1 MYDMWGGM
9 QASEDAEAMI
19 ERNQVCLG
27 IITEKLTKAPFE
39 IWGAQ
44 LEDIILQHGHPQDL
58 EHREA
63 GRKIEVYL

>member
-1 MYDMWGGM
+1 
-9 QASEDAEAMI
+9 MI
-19 ERNQVCLG
+19 ERNRACLD